1 MRIRAALAAAA
12 LTTTLAAGGALAQTK
27 WDMPTGYAEGSF
39 KTINDRMFADDIK
52 RLSGGKLEI
61 AVHPNAVLYKMP
73 EIKRAV
79 QSGQVGIGE
88 FFLSAYGNEDAM
100 YEVDAIPFLIE
111 GYDGAWKLYQTQRP
125 FLEKRFTPQG
135 LRLLYSVPF
144 PSQNFYTVKPLTDP
158 AQFKGM
164 KFRAQNPV
172 VSRLAELLGAVPVTI
187 QQPEVPQAFL
197 NGVANI
203 MMTSTALGVET
214 SAWEYTK
221 HYYITNAMYVKTA
234 VVTHERAFQ
243 ALPAEVREAVLKAAQ
258 EAERRGWEMSKK
270 NAVEGEKILGS
281 KGITIGE
288 ASPALMQALRKASEP
303 LIQDWTKKAGA
314 DGAALVKGL
323 R

>member
-1 MRIRAALAAAA
+1 MGFKAA
-12 LTTTLAAGGALAQTK
+12 LTVTVLAAILAAGSALAQTK

-39 KTINDRMFADDIK
+39 KTVNDRAFADEVK

-61 AVHPNAVLYKMP
+61 AVHANAVLYKMP

-79 QSGQVGIGE
+79 QTGQVAIGE

-100 YEVDAIPFLIE
+100 YEVDAIPFLID
-111 GYDGAWKLYQTQRP
+111 GYDGAWKLYQAQRP
-125 FLEKRFTPQG
+125 FLEKRFSPQG

-144 PSQNFYTVKPLTDP
+144 PAQNFYTAQPLTDP

-197 NGVANI
+197 SGVANI

-221 HYYITNAMYVKTA
+221 YYYVTNAMFVKTA
-234 VVTHERAFQ
+234 VVVNERTFRG
-243 ALPAEVREAVLKAAQ
+243 LPADVREAVLKAAQ

-270 NAVEGEKILGS
+270 NGIDGEKILAD
-281 KGITIGE
+281 KGIKVSE

-303 LIQDWTKKAGA
+303 LIQDWTKKAGP
-314 DGAALVKGL
+314 DGTALVNAL